1 MLTYDAPG
9 ALTETDRHSTG
20 AGAGGAEA
28 ARLRIAR
35 RRLHNER
42 LVGAPLAA
50 PTDVVRWLGAVQ
62 AQDWAGAKWAVAQ
75 RTRAAT
81 DADVEGALADGAIL
95 RTHVLRPT
103 WHLVMP
109 EDIRWMLALSA
120 ARVRAAMAPYERKL
134 DLDARLLRR
143 CQAPLVRAL
152 GAEGPLTRAELARAV
167 AADGLAVDGQRLGHA
182 LMHAELDA
190 AICSGPR
197 RGKQLTYA
205 LLDARV
211 PAARPLSRERAL
223 AELTRRYFASHGP
236 ALARDF
242 AWWSGLRI
250 ADANEGLALAG
261 GDLASETVGG
271 KTYWSAAA
279 PASAR
284 TAPASRAPA
293 VHLLPNYDEV
303 LVAYRD
309 HDVEVDAS
317 LAGAIGPRDILFM
330 NPLVLVDG
338 RVAGGWRRTLGKRA
352 VSIELR
358 LLRPLSPAE
367 KKGLH
372 AAAER
377 YGRFLGLPVSVVET
391 KRAPRSR

>member
-20 AGAGGAEA
+20 AGGAAG
-28 ARLRIAR
+28 RLRIAR
-35 RRLHNER
+35 RRLRSER

-50 PTDVVRWLGAVQ
+50 PADVVRWLGAVQ

-81 DADVEGALADGAIL
+81 DADVERALADGAIL

-120 ARVRAAMAPYERKL
+120 ARVSAAMAPYERKL
-134 DLDARLLRR
+134 GLTAPQLRR
-143 CQAPLVRAL
+143 CQAALVRAL
-152 GAEGPLTRAELARAV
+152 EAEGPLTRAELARAV
-167 AADGLAVDGQRLGHA
+167 AAARVAVDGQGLGHA

-211 PAARPLSRERAL
+211 PAARPLARERAL
-223 AELTRRYFASHGP
+223 AELARRYFASHGP

-242 AWWSGLRI
+242 AWWSGLRV

-279 PASAR
+279 PA
-284 TAPASRAPA
+284 APAPRAPA
-293 VHLLPNYDEV
+293 VHLLPNYDEA

-309 HDVEVDAS
+309 HDVEVDPG
-317 LAGAIGPRDILFM
+317 LRGAIGPRDILFM
-330 NPLVLVDG
+330 NPVVLVDG
-338 RVAGGWRRTLGKRA
+338 RVAGGWRRTLGKGA
-352 VSIELR
+352 VSIELA
-358 LLRPLSPAE
+358 LLRPLTPAE
-367 KKGLH
+367 KERLH

-377 YGRFLGLPVSVVET
+377 YGRFLGLPARVVT
-391 KRAPRSR
+391 SAGPPRRRRSTSGA

>member
-1 MLTYDAPG
+1 MRPA
-9 ALTETDRHSTG
+9 ALTETDRHSTE
-20 AGAGGAEA
+20 AGAAEA

-35 RRLHNER
+35 RRLRNER

-50 PTDVVRWLGAVQ
+50 PADVVRWLGAVQ
-62 AQDWAGAKWAVAQ
+62 AQDWPGAKWAVAQ

-81 DADVEGALADGAIL
+81 DADVERALADGAIL

-134 DLDARLLRR
+134 GMGARLLRR
-143 CQAPLVRAL
+143 CQAALVRAL
-152 GAEGPLTRAELARAV
+152 RAEGPLARAELARAV
-167 AADGLAVDGQRLGHA
+167 AADGVAVDGQRLGHA

-197 RGKQLTYA
+197 QGKQLTYA

-211 PAARPLSRERAL
+211 PAARPLPRERAL

-242 AWWSGLRI
+242 AWWSGLRV

-261 GDLASETVGG
+261 GDLASETAGG

-279 PASAR
+279 PARA
-284 TAPASRAPA
+284 APAPRAPA

-317 LAGAIGPRDILFM
+317 LAGAVGPRDILFM
-330 NPLVLVDG
+330 NPVVLVDG

-352 VSIELR
+352 VSIELK
-358 LLRPLSPAE
+358 LLRPLSRAE
-367 KKGLH
+367 KEGLH

-377 YGRFLGLPVSVVET
+377 YGRFLGLPVSVAET
-391 KRAPRSR
+391 KRAPRRR